1 MNINARQ
8 LVAECSAIASQP
20 GELCE
25 YLGKT
30 RHKSKALKMVCA
42 ANGVEY
48 PELLDRKW
56 GTTAVTGRML
66 AVDWWKRQLKTANAR
81 LRESEQINNLHSRVQ
96 QLKKSKNR
104 KEKLKIGYR
113 YVSGN
118 AASSP
123 GSSSDVSVL
132 TVANDYAVKLSTF
145 DYRALDQNREAIV
158 GMSTF
163 FAAVVRSPLTGIV
176 LCVEMTAT
184 TAVLV
189 PMLVAAGTAMV
200 VCTMLGST
208 PIYDVLRE
216 RLMRAEAA
224 GDAV

>member
-1 MNINARQ
+1 MGATIGS
-8 LVAECSAIASQP
+8 V
-20 GELCE
+20 
-25 YLGKT
+25 
-30 RHKSKALKMVCA
+30 
-42 ANGVEY
+42 
-48 PELLDRKW
+48 
-56 GTTAVTGRML
+56 L
-66 AVDWWKRQLKTANAR
+66 AVGVNTLVPSAG
-81 LRESEQINNLHSRVQ
+81 LPV
-96 QLKKSKNR
+96 
-104 KEKLKIGYR
+104 
-113 YVSGN
+113 
-118 AASSP
+118 AA
-123 GSSSDVSVL
+123 
-132 TVANDYAVKLSTF
+132 F
-145 DYRALDQNREAIV
+145 AIV